1 MPHYRYI
8 ALGPAGERVT
18 GVLEAEHTSTLTHK
32 LRQSNLLVIDAREQ
46 GEPLR
51 LLRRRAR
58 RVGRKQIARFYS
70 QLADLLRSGVPIVR
84 SLDTLDRQYREST
97 LGPVIKDVRGQVA
110 DGRSLAEAEE
120 SAWLQFQKIGSCPSH
135 EFERR
140 GYRTGAAICR
150 HCGLFS
156 SHALA
161 TTLDPC
167 VVCGRD
173 DNRASYGPDR
183 HGRWHCEKCYRSI
196 PEPDKSSIH
205 RMADRMR
212 VAADASAARAAQARS
227 TAEGI

>member
-1 MPHYRYI
+1 MIQGGDNGIVLPSGSMEAALNDSSKAVGVGAAGLGLIEPQGFYRTAVFEAFPRNPSTFI
-8 ALGPAGERVT
+8 RGE
-18 GVLEAEHTSTLTHK
+18 
-32 LRQSNLLVIDAREQ
+32 
-46 GEPLR
+46 
-51 LLRRRAR
+51 
-58 RVGRKQIARFYS
+58 
-70 QLADLLRSGVPIVR
+70 
-84 SLDTLDRQYREST
+84 
-97 LGPVIKDVRGQVA
+97 
-110 DGRSLAEAEE
+110 GRSLAEAEE

-183 HGRWHCEKCYRSI
+183 HGRWHCEKCFRSI

-205 RMADRMR
+205 RMVDRMR